1 VQRKVGFGRKV
12 GEAEESVNI
21 NSISIMP
28 ARNFKDYDVW
38 KDARILVKE
47 VYELTSTFPSS
58 ERKGLVDQIQR
69 AVVSI
74 PSNIAEG
81 SARSNADFARF
92 LEISLGSAYEVETQ
106 LILANDLGYI
116 NLLQLEKVEIHIQHI
131 VKQLTNFVEF
141 LKRSK

>member
-1 VQRKVGFGRKV
+1 
-12 GEAEESVNI
+12 
-21 NSISIMP
+21 MP
-28 ARNFKDYDVW
+28 ARNFKEYDVW
-38 KDARILVKE
+38 KDARVLVKE
-47 VYELTSTFPSS
+47 IYELTRTFPSI

-116 NLLQLEKVEIHIQHI
+116 NLSQLEEVELDIHRI
-131 VKQLTNFVEF
+131 VKQLTNFIEY
-141 LKRSK
+141 LKKDK

>member
-1 VQRKVGFGRKV
+1 
-12 GEAEESVNI
+12 
-21 NSISIMP
+21 MP

-38 KDARILVKE
+38 KEGRALVKD
-47 VYELTSTFPSS
+47 VYGLTRTFPVI

-92 LEISLGSAYEVETQ
+92 LEISLGSAYEVQTQ
-106 LILANDLGYI
+106 LILSCDLGYI
-116 NLLQLEKVEIHIQHI
+116 TEDSLNVIEKKVQRVE
-131 VKQLTNFVEF
+131 KQLTNLITY
-141 LKRSK
+141 LKR